1 MGHDG
6 PVPSPP
12 DPGLRPEGGDRAPV
26 LLWKHFRVDE
36 PRRLAELTVAFQ
48 RRHRLAAAKLM
59 PDIPILFPDFALN
72 SFSQVAHLR
81 RFGDVRTV
89 GRAAEYLAA
98 VAHARS
104 LLDRQE
110 MLLATV
116 FSPLAL
122 VGLWCGPGAIPE
134 LAAAP
139 RAVAHE
145 VLWALADLVAELA
158 RACVAAGADGV
169 YYSCWG
175 QDLLSD
181 ADYAELGTPYDL
193 AGLSGA
199 DRARLRLLHLHGPVL
214 RPPSR
219 YRDYP
224 VEVVGWS
231 EVESPVGLLE
241 GAAHLPG
248 RLIMGGIS
256 ELQAGPP
263 GDEEGRHL
271 RELLGQLGDR
281 LVVAPG
287 CSLPDGTTEETLD
300 GLRGLVSS

>member
-1 MGHDG
+1 MGHDV
-6 PVPSPP
+6 PVPTAPGV
-12 DPGLRPEGGDRAPV
+12 GLRPEAGDRAPV

-48 RRHRLAAAKLM
+48 RRHRLAAAKVM
-59 PDIPILFPDFALN
+59 PDIPLLFPDFSLS
-72 SFSQVAHLR
+72 SFSQIAHLR
-81 RFGDVRTV
+81 SFGDVRTV
-89 GRAAEYLAA
+89 GRAADYLAA
-98 VAHARS
+98 VAHARV
-104 LLDRQE
+104 LLDTQE
-110 MLLATV
+110 TLLATV

-122 VGLWCGPGAIPE
+122 VGLWCGPAAIPE

-145 VLWALADLVAELA
+145 VLWALSGLVAQLA
-158 RACVAAGADGV
+158 SACVSAGADGV

-175 QDLLSD
+175 QDLLSE
-181 ADYAELGTPYDL
+181 AEYAELGTPYDL
-193 AGLSGA
+193 AGLRGA
-199 DRARLRLLHLHGPVL
+199 VRARMRLLHLHGPVL

-224 VEVVGWS
+224 VEVIGWS
-231 EVESPVGLLE
+231 EVESPVGLVE

-263 GDEEGRHL
+263 GDEERQHL
-271 RELLGQLGDR
+271 LELLGQLGDR

-300 GLRGLVSS
+300 GLRALVSS

>member
-1 MGHDG
+1 MGHDF
-6 PVPSPP
+6 PVPAPQ
-12 DPGLRPEGGDRAPV
+12 GQVLRAEVGDRAPV

-36 PRRLAELTVAFQ
+36 PRHLAELTVAFQ

-59 PDIPILFPDFALN
+59 PDIPILFPDLSLS
-72 SFSQVAHLR
+72 SFSQLAHLR
-81 RFGDVRTV
+81 SFGEVRTV
-89 GRAAEYLAA
+89 GRAADYLAA
-98 VAHARS
+98 VAHARA

-116 FSPLAL
+116 FSPLGL
-122 VGLWCGPGAIPE
+122 VGLWCGPEAIPE

-145 VLWALADLVAELA
+145 VLWALAGLVAQLA
-158 RACVAAGADGV
+158 GACVSAGADGI
-169 YYSCWG
+169 YYACWG
-175 QDLLSD
+175 QDLLSE
-181 ADYAELGTPYDL
+181 AEYAELGTPYDL
-193 AGLSGA
+193 AGLRGA
-199 DRARLRLLHLHGPVL
+199 ARARVRLLHLHGPVL
-214 RPPSR
+214 RSPSR

-231 EVESPVGLLE
+231 EAGGSLGLAE

-256 ELQAGPP
+256 ELQDRPP
-263 GDEEGRHL
+263 GEEERRHL
-271 RELLGQLGDR
+271 RELLDQLGER

-300 GLRGLVSS
+300 GLRQLVRG

>member
-1 MGHDG
+1 MEAGER
-6 PVPSPP
+6 S
-12 DPGLRPEGGDRAPV
+12 PV

-59 PDIPILFPDFALN
+59 PDIPILFPDFSLS
-72 SFSQVAHLR
+72 SFSQIAHLR

-89 GRAAEYLAA
+89 GRAADYLAA
-98 VAHARS
+98 AAHARS

-110 MLLATV
+110 TLLATV

-122 VGLWCGPGAIPE
+122 VGLWCGPEAIPE

-145 VLWALADLVAELA
+145 VLWALSQLVARLSS
-158 RACVAAGADGV
+158 ACVDAGADGV

-175 QDLLSD
+175 QDLLSE
-181 ADYAELGTPYDL
+181 AEYAELGTPYDL
-193 AGLSGA
+193 AGLRGA
-199 DRARLRLLHLHGPVL
+199 ERARVRILHLHGAVM

-219 YRDYP
+219 YREYP

-231 EVESPVGLLE
+231 ELGSSLGLVE
-241 GAAHLPG
+241 GATHLPG

-263 GDEEGRHL
+263 GEEERRHIG
-271 RELLGQLGDR
+271 ELLERLGDR

-300 GLRGLVSS
+300 GLRELVSW

>member
-1 MGHDG
+1 
-6 PVPSPP
+6 
-12 DPGLRPEGGDRAPV
+12 V

-59 PDIPILFPDFALN
+59 PDIPILFPDFSLS
-72 SFSQVAHLR
+72 SFAQVAHLR

-89 GRAAEYLAA
+89 GRAADYLAA

-104 LLDRQE
+104 LLDHE
-110 MLLATV
+110 ETLLATV

-122 VGLWCGPGAIPE
+122 VGLWCGPKAIPE

-145 VLWALADLVAELA
+145 VLWALSQLVAQLSS
-158 RACVAAGADGV
+158 ACVASGADGV
-169 YYSCWG
+169 YYSCCG
-175 QDLLSD
+175 QDLLSE
-181 ADYAELGTPYDL
+181 AEYAELGTPYDL
-193 AGLSGA
+193 AGLRGA
-199 DRARLRLLHLHGPVL
+199 ERARVRILHLHGEVL
-214 RPPSR
+214 RPPTR

-224 VEVVGWS
+224 VDVIGWS
-231 EVESPVGLLE
+231 ELGSSLGLVE

-248 RLIMGGIS
+248 KLIMGGIS
-256 ELQAGPP
+256 ELQQGPP
-263 GDEEGRHL
+263 GEEERRHVG
-271 RELLGQLGDR
+271 ELLGRLGDR

-287 CSLPDGTTEETLD
+287 CSLPDATTEETLD
-300 GLRGLVSS
+300 GLRELVRS